1 MAEIFVII
9 GVISM
14 CISATSLP
22 ISILFAFTWQD
33 AVDFMISIAV
43 LSLCTAV
50 CCFVL
55 AMAIVAFA
63 YDGPI
68 ISF

>member
-1 MAEIFVII
+1 MAEILLSI
-9 GVISM
+9 GVI
-14 CISATSLP
+14 CACVSATSLS
-22 ISILFAFTWQD
+22 ISILFAFAWQD

-43 LSLCTAV
+43 LSICTAV

-55 AMAIVAFA
+55 AMAIAAFA